1 MFIFKKILTPF
12 LMPPGIFIV
21 LLVGFGIWFFLKKQW
36 KAGMVNLS
44 IGIFMWL
51 LSISPVADAMLRG
64 LESDFKIPENPRGDV
79 IILLGGGVY
88 DKVPDL
94 SGIGAP
100 SEEMIARLV
109 TAVRLQK
116 RLDVPVIISGGTV
129 FKGRQAEAPIIKRFI
144 VDLGIPS
151 GKIIIEDKS
160 RDTIENAKYTK
171 AICEKNGF
179 KKPILVTS
187 AYHMKRSVL
196 SFKKV
201 EMDVMLFPASFKTW
215 KDRKY
220 NWHDYLPGSLDNTYA
235 ALHEYLG
242 IFFYKFAY

>member
-1 MFIFKKILTPF
+1 MFIFKKILTSF

-21 LLVGFGIWFFLKKQW
+21 LLVGFGIWFLLKKQW
-36 KAGMVNLS
+36 KAGMANLS
-44 IGIFMWL
+44 IGIFIWL
-51 LSISPVADAMLRG
+51 LSISPVADTMLRG

-100 SEEMIARLV
+100 SEEMLTRLV
-109 TAVRLQK
+109 GAVRLQK
-116 RLDVPVIISGGTV
+116 RLDVPVIISGGAV
-129 FKGRQAEAPIIKRFI
+129 FKNRKPEAPIVKRFF

-151 GKIIIEDKS
+151 GQIIIEDKS

-187 AYHMKRSVL
+187 ASHMRRSL
-196 SFKKV
+196 MSFEKAGMNV
-201 EMDVMLFPASFKTW
+201 IPVPANFRTW
-215 KDRKY
+215 VRNYGWEDF
-220 NWHDYLPGSLDNTYA
+220 LPKGFENSHR

-242 IFFYKFAY
+242 LLFYKFAY